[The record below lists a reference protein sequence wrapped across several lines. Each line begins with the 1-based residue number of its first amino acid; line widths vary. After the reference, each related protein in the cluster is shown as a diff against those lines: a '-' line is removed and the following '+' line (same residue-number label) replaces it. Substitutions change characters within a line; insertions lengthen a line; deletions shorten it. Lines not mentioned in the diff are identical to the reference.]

1 MSHDTTVTSPFHSSS
16 FKVSNLQQS
25 KMLALKSTW
34 ASFST
39 PGVKHQENRTE
50 YLLTSLSKIN
60 FYYTFY
66 RRYPSMH
73 RRRSSGGRG
82 GEGDPWPAR
91 FGAKKHK
98 DEFDNTCDMGDF
110 RAHIFC
116 PQMTQELPKKHYEAG
131 LPEQLPTGA
140 LSQIDYGHNRHCEDC
155 KEICLC

>member
-1 MSHDTTVTSPFHSSS
+1 
-16 FKVSNLQQS
+16 
-25 KMLALKSTW
+25 
-34 ASFST
+34 
-39 PGVKHQENRTE
+39 
-50 YLLTSLSKIN
+50 
-60 FYYTFY
+60 
-66 RRYPSMH
+66 MH
-73 RRRSSGGRG
+73 RRRRSGGG
-82 GEGDPWPAR
+82 GGGDPWPAR

-131 LPEQLPTGA
+131 LPEQQPTGA